1 MKTLAAFL
9 LFASVQTWAGA
20 TIEGKVTLPAG
31 RGPAASARYQNKP
44 QIGPA
49 DPPAAI
55 VYLEGNFPAPA
66 AGGAVEVGQKNYQ
79 FAPGLLAVQKGAVV
93 KFPNYDDDYHNVFSL
108 SKSKRFDLGRY
119 RKDEEPASQV
129 FDTPGVVKLY
139 CEIHEHMRG
148 TILVLETPHFVKT
161 GPGGKYSLKDLP
173 AGSYKLKAWIDE
185 KVILEKPV
193 ELKEGETLK
202 IDFSGK
208 EK

>member
-1 MKTLAAFL
+1 MKTLAALL

-20 TIEGKVTLPAG
+20 TIEGKVTLPAS
-31 RGPAASARYQNKP
+31 RGPAASPRYQNKP

-55 VYLEGNFPAPA
+55 VYLEGNFQAPA
-66 AGGAVEVGQKNYQ
+66 AGAVEVGQKNYQ

-119 RKDEEPASQV
+119 RKDEAPASQV

-161 GPGGKYSLKDLP
+161 GPGGNYTLKNLP
-173 AGSYKLKAWIDE
+173 PGSYKLKAWIDE
-185 KVILEKPV
+185 KMVLEKPV
-193 ELKEGETLK
+193 ELKDGETLK
-202 IDFSGK
+202 VDFSGK